1 MYEKGIVITK
11 TSNERQLS
19 GWSLSL
25 GCVGSI
31 GQRRCFLGS
40 DLRSP
45 EPSPPPPPIAW
56 YLGSELGQKA
66 DLDKKKGISENHAQ
80 HLFFFPPELSRGR
93 LCCQSCDVELEAR

>member
-1 MYEKGIVITK
+1 MKGNYQDGVCHWAVWVPQASDAASLVVICVP
-11 TSNERQLS
+11 LS
-19 GWSLSL
+19 HL
-25 GCVGSI
+25 
-31 GQRRCFLGS
+31 
-40 DLRSP
+40 P
-45 EPSPPPPPIAW
+45 PSPIAW